1 MPWTRD
7 QIRNFFTE
15 QRQMAIPVDTVNGGL
30 MTEGITNVMDLEEFN
45 DEDIKS
51 VQENLRKPAG
61 TIVDPDDENERIAR
75 PSYVLGAKSVKRLKI
90 AASAVRYYMTV
101 GREITAENMHFQNV
115 LKNFGEQWDAI
126 IQKGKM
132 DEPDVPKITRALPI
146 VRWTESFEDFLHQV
160 QGSRHI
166 ALAYLI
172 REDAVPRDPAPP
184 LLNHRC
190 YSAEHKSVMGELIAR
205 ANHDHTMYTDD
216 NQKLY
221 SFLEEA
227 TRTTQ
232 YASSIRP
239 FSRSKDGR
247 EAYLSIKRQYAG
259 KDKWQAEIKKQ
270 ENFIHTRVWKGNSN
284 FTLESFITQHRA
296 AHVSLQ
302 RCAQAVPHQIPNE
315 RTRVIHLTDAIQ
327 CSDAPLQAAIAHIK
341 SQSDDPGGMANNFEE
356 AAAYLLQFCPVS
368 KKRKTTSS
376 ERNYNVSSVTPLD
389 SDGQTNKKK
398 KPNKG
403 KTGVELRYYKP
414 NEYRK
419 LAPAQIEELR
429 EWRKEKGLVKNK
441 SKNSNVRDQVVAAIK
456 EISKEKED
464 KSNDDAILRDFIVS
478 MVKEGQNSHDG
489 GNDHRPA
496 ANNNSVNGNNKSSKS
511 VQFDTPTINAII
523 KRLR

>member
-1 MPWTRD
+1 
-7 QIRNFFTE
+7 
-15 QRQMAIPVDTVNGGL
+15 MAIPADTVNGGL
-30 MTEGITNVMDLEEFN
+30 MAEGITNVMDLEEFN

-90 AASAVRYYMTV
+90 AASAVRYYITV

-115 LKNFGEQWDAI
+115 LKNFGERWGAI

-368 KKRKTTSS
+368 KKRKATSS

-478 MVKEGQNSHDG
+478 MVKEGQSGHGD
-489 GNDHRPA
+489 GNDNRTA
-496 ANNNSVNGNNKSSKS
+496 TNNGAGNGNDKSSKS